1 MSTTMFMFDLLT
13 GELTGSRP
21 AQIVN
26 YREITE
32 CANATPVP
40 PPADVPAGH
49 AARWTGAAWEIVEDH
64 RQHMDERGTK
74 QGGTAYWLPGE
85 GDNHAAQPRYME
97 DLGPLPAGAVTER
110 PDKALDVLK
119 SEKEREINAACEAAI
134 AASLTMPARTPST
147 AEVAVAAASLAV
159 VDPDGPDTILAKH
172 TARREEL
179 LSAVGA
185 ACSRA
190 ALDGVKVSFAV

>member
-97 DLGPLPAGAVTER
+97 ALGPLPAGAVTER

-119 SEKEREINAACEAAI
+119 SEKEREINAACEAGHCGQPDHAC
-134 AASLTMPARTPST
+134 AH
-147 AEVAVAAASLAV
+147 AVNGRGGCGAASLAV